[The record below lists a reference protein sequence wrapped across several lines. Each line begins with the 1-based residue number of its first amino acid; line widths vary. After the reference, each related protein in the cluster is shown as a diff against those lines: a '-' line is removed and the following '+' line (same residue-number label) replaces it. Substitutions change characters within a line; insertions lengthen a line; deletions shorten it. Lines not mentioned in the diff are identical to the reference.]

1 MSTSIYRSDHSRR
14 TRGEPG
20 LTGPRSLLWPLLLA
34 AVLYGAI
41 PAPPAAAQE
50 DPRQQELPPSSFDPY
65 AMVGLTY
72 DSNPLR
78 VSSAD
83 EIRRSDDESDLITT
97 LEAGLDSYLAV
108 SRQTLLLKGRVFRNQ
123 YEEFDRMDHTG
134 GNALGQWQW
143 VWGSAWSGDIG
154 YLFTRQLRDL
164 ANQSTPVKDIRKE
177 SRFFGS
183 VERGI
188 GAGLKAVLA
197 GSSADID
204 FEENERLSLTRDTAQ
219 VGIYY
224 ESALNRS
231 VGIEGKFTD
240 GQYELDSDRDY
251 DETALQAVLDWPFS
265 EKTRLAAT
273 AGFTSRDFDSEARPD
288 FSGITGLVSLVRTN
302 AKGGLLTIS
311 IYREPSTLGDE
322 IANYAIVEGITI
334 TPEWPLGIAMQLR
347 LDLNYERRAFRGVRD
362 LTIPDPE
369 LESRD
374 DDVVSGALWLDW
386 DITRILRL
394 SFGLAAGERSS
405 TLPDEE
411 YDYQSAQIQFRAGF

>member
-1 MSTSIYRSDHSRR
+1 MSSSKFRADNTR
-14 TRGEPG
+14 TTRPEPG
-20 LTGPRSLLWPLLLA
+20 LAGPRSLYWLFLWA
-34 AVLYGAI
+34 AVLCGAL
-41 PAPPAAAQE
+41 PAPPAAAQQE
-50 DPRQQELPPSSFDPY
+50 ELPPSSFDPY
-65 AMVGLTY
+65 VMVGLTY

-83 EIRRSDDESDLITT
+83 EIRGSDDESDVITT

-108 SRQTLLLKGRVFRNQ
+108 SRQTLLLKGRIYRNQ
-123 YEEFDRMDHTG
+123 YEEFDQIDHTG
-134 GNALGQWQW
+134 GDARGEWQW

-154 YLFTRQLRDL
+154 YLFKRQLRDL
-164 ANQSTPVKDIRKE
+164 SNQSTPAKDIRKE
-177 SRFFGS
+177 GQFFGS

-188 GAGLKAVLA
+188 GAGLRAALA
-197 GSSADID
+197 ASSADIE
-204 FEENERLSLTRDTAQ
+204 FEENDRLNLTRDTAQ
-219 VGIYY
+219 LGIYY

-240 GQYELDSDRDY
+240 GKYEEDTDRDY
-251 DETALQAVLDWPFS
+251 GETALQAVLDWPYS

-273 AGFTSRDFDSEARPD
+273 AGFTSRDFDGEDRPD
-288 FSGITGLVSLVRTN
+288 FSGITGLVSLTRTN
-302 AKGGLLTIS
+302 AKGGLLTVS

-334 TPEWPLGIAMQLR
+334 APEWPLGIAMQLR
-347 LDLNYERRAFRGVRD
+347 LDLNYERRSFRGVRD
-362 LTIPDPE
+362 LTLPDPDF
-369 LESRD
+369 ESRE

-386 DITRILRL
+386 DITRILRI

-411 YDYQSAQIQFRAGF
+411 YDFQNAQIQFRGNF